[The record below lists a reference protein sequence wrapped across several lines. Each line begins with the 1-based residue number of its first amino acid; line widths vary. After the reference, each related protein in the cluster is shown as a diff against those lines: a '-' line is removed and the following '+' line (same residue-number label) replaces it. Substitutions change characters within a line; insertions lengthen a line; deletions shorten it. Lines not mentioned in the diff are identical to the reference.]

1 MEVNKKTKVMEN
13 TINIDYLLSQIMQ
26 LDKSTRENLMNR
38 INRLLKGNDDNK
50 SKVEISDLE
59 GLGAELWNNIDIENY
74 IKNERQWD

>member
-1 MEVNKKTKVMEN
+1 MEN